1 MKKDN
6 YLEVLEE
13 AKELDKRFNFFNT
26 LNERKFNG
34 FPIAV
39 KDNIC
44 TKGIKTS
51 AGSRILENFTPTY
64 DAFVVKRL
72 REEGFDV
79 LGKTSMDEFGF
90 GSFSTNT
97 FKIPKNPHDVQRS
110 CGGSSG
116 GSAGYIAASKFAKF
130 AIAQSTGGSISC
142 PASFCGVVG
151 LTPSY
156 GLISRNGL
164 IDFASSL
171 DKIGVVAKS
180 VFYAAKGLSVIS
192 GKDNLDMTNV
202 FGNKTDYKKEIG
214 KTEIG
219 NKIAIIKELVGEGV
233 QKEVLK
239 LFWKSVDRLKEIDF
253 KVEEISFPL
262 AEFGI
267 ETYYILAFSEA
278 STNLA
283 RYYGMNFGISKKIE
297 SENFDDFSSIV
308 REEGFGLEAKRRII
322 MGTLIRM
329 LGYND
334 KYYMKA
340 LKVKRALSLEFERL
354 FSKYDFI
361 ISPTMP
367 FVAPK
372 FSEIDKMSAV
382 ESYATDKLT
391 VLPNIAG
398 LPHISVPAGLV
409 NDLPVGIQFIG
420 RKCSEQKLLEVAYRY
435 EQSKK

>member
-13 AKELDKRFNFFNT
+13 AKGLDERFNFFNT

-44 TKGIKTS
+44 TKGIRTT
-51 AGSRILENFTPTY
+51 AGSKILEDFTPTY

-97 FKIPKNPHDVQRS
+97 FKIPKNPHDITRS

-116 GSAGYIAASKFAKF
+116 GSAGYIAASRFAKF

-180 VFYAAKGLSVIS
+180 VFDAAKGLSVIS

-202 FGNKTDYKKEIG
+202 EGEKMDYTRELGRTKTPFR
-214 KTEIG
+214 
-219 NKIAIIKELVGEGV
+219 IAIIKELIEKGV

-239 LFWKSVDRLKEIDF
+239 LFWKSIDRLKDLGF

-283 RYYGMNFGISKKIE
+283 RYSGMNFGISKRIE
-297 SENFDDFSSIV
+297 GESFDDFASKI
-308 REEGFGLEAKRRII
+308 RENGFGLEAKRRII

-329 LGYND
+329 LGYKD

-340 LKVKRALSLEFERL
+340 LKVKQALSLEFERL
-354 FSKYDFI
+354 FSKYDFV

-382 ESYATDKLT
+382 ESYAADKLT
-391 VLPNIAG
+391 VLPNIIG

-409 NDLPVGIQFIG
+409 NNLPVGIQFIG

-435 EQSKK
+435 ERNE